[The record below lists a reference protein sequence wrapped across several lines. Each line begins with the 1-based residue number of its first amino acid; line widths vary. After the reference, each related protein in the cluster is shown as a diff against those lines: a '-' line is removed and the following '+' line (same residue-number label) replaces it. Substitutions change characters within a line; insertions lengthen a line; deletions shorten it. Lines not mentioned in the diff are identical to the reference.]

1 MPEAAPREPRS
12 FVCVQ
17 DPGLWPVTG
26 LRPVCIDILR
36 SITVLS
42 EILRSI
48 LRGGC
53 ERERKKIDFLGMESV
68 WWYRNSRR
76 AINLLCF
83 DFE

>member
-53 ERERKKIDFLGMESV
+53 EREREKNRLSRNGIRLVVPKQQESHKP
-68 WWYRNSRR
+68 S
-76 AINLLCF
+76 LF
-83 DFE
+83 